1 MAVLSKIRQRS
12 ALLIAGI
19 GIALLAFIVGDV
31 VRGTGAG
38 APPRNVGKIN
48 GHEINTREFSQRVA
62 QLEQQQQISN
72 SQAIETIWNEQ
83 VSTILLNEEIEKLG
97 LRIGKEQLVNV
108 AKSHPVFA
116 NNPEFLD
123 EAGQFNTQKF
133 NEFILSFKSGG
144 PEMWNQWLAFEKDLE
159 RFGLQQMYFAL
170 IQGGL
175 YTTDLDAK
183 FAYKT
188 DNSKVSFDY
197 VTIAYS
203 TINNEEASVSDAE
216 ILDYM
221 KKHENRFKSEPTRV
235 IEYAFVPSL
244 PSNKDKEEVKEVI
257 EGFLKPSIQYN
268 AETNKNDTIAGF
280 RTVKNV
286 EAFVIANSDLPYD
299 SLYYA
304 KKDLPL
310 EFQEE
315 LFNLEPNK
323 VFGPYILGDYY
334 YLTRLVDKKPG
345 ASVDAA
351 HILITYEGAQMANTT
366 RTKEAAKAK
375 AEEILAKVQADSSS
389 FATLAALESED
400 TGSKAKGGKYEGI
413 SKGTM
418 VKGFEDFI
426 FNNPTGK
433 MGIAETEY
441 GFHVIQVLDKKEGVK
456 LANIARKI
464 EVSDA
469 TADEVFSKATSLE
482 QAAATGDF
490 IAKAKEM
497 NLDTQTKVTLHP
509 FQDQLP
515 GIGQQRA
522 IGTWAFNKN
531 TKEGDIK
538 RFDNADGHIIAK
550 VTTTNNT
557 GLASVS
563 EARLAVEPILMNE
576 KKAKIIRAKMTGATL
591 EEVSKSSNASIAT
604 TTDVTIKAPLIPMS
618 GYEPQVVGTAFATE
632 VNTNSKLIDGARGVY
647 MIKTTSVT
655 NAPDINVNSYKSRI
669 EYTDRSQVQGRTMNV
684 LKDRAKIEDNRIA
697 VYQ

>member
-1 MAVLSKIRQRS
+1 M
-12 ALLIAGI
+12 
-19 GIALLAFIVGDV
+19 
-31 VRGTGAG
+31 
-38 APPRNVGKIN
+38 
-48 GHEINTREFSQRVA
+48 
-62 QLEQQQQISN
+62 
-72 SQAIETIWNEQ
+72 
-83 VSTILLNEEIEKLG
+83 
-97 LRIGKEQLVNV
+97 
-108 AKSHPVFA
+108 
-116 NNPEFLD
+116 
-123 EAGQFNTQKF
+123 
-133 NEFILSFKSGG
+133 
-144 PEMWNQWLAFEKDLE
+144 
-159 RFGLQQMYFAL
+159 
-170 IQGGL
+170 
-175 YTTDLDAK
+175 
-183 FAYKT
+183 
-188 DNSKVSFDY
+188 
-197 VTIAYS
+197 
-203 TINNEEASVSDAE
+203 
-216 ILDYM
+216 
-221 KKHENRFKSEPTRV
+221 
-235 IEYAFVPSL
+235 
-244 PSNKDKEEVKEVI
+244 
-257 EGFLKPSIQYN
+257 
-268 AETNKNDTIAGF
+268 
-280 RTVKNV
+280 
-286 EAFVIANSDLPYD
+286 
-299 SLYYA
+299 
-304 KKDLPL
+304 
-310 EFQEE
+310 
-315 LFNLEPNK
+315 
-323 VFGPYILGDYY
+323 
-334 YLTRLVDKKPG
+334 
-345 ASVDAA
+345 
-351 HILITYEGAQMANTT
+351 
-366 RTKEAAKAK
+366 
-375 AEEILAKVQADSSS
+375 
-389 FATLAALESED
+389 
-400 TGSKAKGGKYEGI
+400 
-413 SKGTM
+413 
-418 VKGFEDFI
+418 
-426 FNNPTGK
+426 
-433 MGIAETEY
+433 
-441 GFHVIQVLDKKEGVK
+441 LDKKEGVK

-591 EEVSKSSNASIAT
+591 EEVSKSSNASIAS

>member
-591 EEVSKSSNASIAT
+591 EEVSKSSNASIAS